1 MEKIYLSDAYKKELE
16 AVVTAFNSKE
26 VELDRTIF
34 YPTGGGVLNDTGTIS
49 LNGNGYKVTD
59 VKKAGERVLHIL
71 EVEPGLKTGDNVT
84 CRIDWERRY
93 ALMRYHTAA
102 HVVGGIFEHRYG
114 AMYTGGQIYTDRAR
128 FDFDVPNFTKE
139 AALQIIKESQEI
151 IDSNREVKA
160 NIISREEAM
169 AIPNL
174 ARTEPGRELLKGLDV
189 IRVVEIKDFDL
200 QLDGGLHVANTRE
213 IGRLELSNFE
223 NKGSRRKRI
232 EIVLKQK

>member
-1 MEKIYLSDAYKKELE
+1 VEKIYLFDAYKRETE
-16 AVVTAFNSKE
+16 AVITAVNSKE
-26 VELDRTIF
+26 IETDKTVF

-49 LNGNGYKVTD
+49 LNGNGYSYKVID
-59 VKKAGERVLHIL
+59 VKKAEDRVLHIL
-71 EVEPGLKTGDNVT
+71 EAEPDLKIGDRVT

-102 HVVGGIFEHRYG
+102 HVVGGVIEKRYG

-139 AALQIIKESQEI
+139 AASEALTESQKV
-151 IDSNREVKA
+151 IDSNRDVFAK
-160 NIISREEAM
+160 ILSKEEAL

-174 ARTEPGRELLKGLDV
+174 ARTEPGRELLKKLEI

-223 NKGSRRKRI
+223 NKGSRRKRM
-232 EIVLKQK
+232 EIILK